1 MQRLVELG
9 CRLIMSAKAF
19 GENSDMPLDENAM
32 DVLRALKTETTANDY
47 QFKHQEHFDRFTN
60 RERIDLFT
68 RNRKIIHEITNK
80 DEQQNVPDFDYD
92 IHKPGSLQDLGFT
105 CFVLSLWY
113 SLLYD
118 EAKVKKDGMDDKD
131 DEAITALF
139 VVDDEISRRSRET
152 IGYWSARSE
161 RKISYARNQGANS
174 HQAGQWNVDKA
185 TDILKK
191 YGGID
196 GYDRLKRGEKKKII
210 DEIEK
215 AVKAKDVRNIY
226 KIFNKIRKSRKEN

>member
-1 MQRLVELG
+1 
-9 CRLIMSAKAF
+9 MSAKAL
-19 GENSDMPLDENAM
+19 GEYSDMPLDENAM
-32 DVLRALKTETTANDY
+32 DILRDLKTETMANDY
-47 QFKHQEHFDRFTN
+47 QFKHQERFDLFTN
-60 RERIDLFT
+60 QERIDLFT
-68 RNRKIIHEITNK
+68 RNKIILKMTNE
-80 DEQQNVPDFDYD
+80 DDQQNVPDFDYD

-118 EAKVKKDGMDDKD
+118 EAKVKKDGMDDKE
-131 DEAITALF
+131 DEAITVLF
-139 VVDDEISRRSRET
+139 MVDDEISRRSREA

-161 RKISYARNQGANS
+161 RKISFARNQGANS
-174 HQAGQWNVDKA
+174 HQVGQWNADRAVK
-185 TDILKK
+185 ILQK

-196 GYDRLKRGEKKKII
+196 GYDSLKRGEKKKVI

-226 KIFNKIRKSRKEN
+226 NILNKIRNSPKEN